1 MIMQLDA
8 LIGSGFITLVILS
21 ILAAEA
27 LFYVLYLKRL
37 RGMLA
42 TLAAGACLVMALR
55 AALLGHGTSELA
67 LFLACGFVFHILEVW
82 QWLKMSKH
90 QQP

>member
-1 MIMQLDA
+1 MINFDEF
-8 LIGSGFITLVILS
+8 IRSGTITLVILA
-21 ILAAEA
+21 ILLVEA
-27 LFYVLYLKRL
+27 LFYIFYFKRL

-42 TLAAGACLVMALR
+42 TLCAGACLVLALR
-55 AALLGHGTSELA
+55 AALLHHSTNELA
-67 LFLACGFVFHILEVW
+67 LFLGIGFLFHILEVW

>member
-1 MIMQLDA
+1 MMLQLDE
-8 LIGSGFITLVILS
+8 LIGSGIITLVILS

-27 LFYVLYLKRL
+27 MFYVFYLKRL

-55 AALLGHGTSELA
+55 AALLHHNNSELA
-67 LFLACGFVFHILEVW
+67 LFLALGFVFHVLEVW

>member
-1 MIMQLDA
+1 MTTLDE
-8 LIGSGFITLVILS
+8 LIASGFITLVILT

-27 LFYVLYLKRL
+27 LFYIFYLKRL
-37 RGMLA
+37 RGMVA
-42 TLAAGACLVMALR
+42 TLCAGACLVLALR
-55 AALLGHGTSELA
+55 AALLHHSTSELA
-67 LFLACGFVFHILEVW
+67 LFLGLGFIFHILEVW

>member
-1 MIMQLDA
+1 MMQIDA
-8 LIGSGFITLVILS
+8 LIGSGSITLVILS
-21 ILAAEA
+21 ILATEA
-27 LFYVLYLKRL
+27 LFYIFYLKRL

-55 AALLGHGTSELA
+55 AALLGHGTNELA
-67 LFLACGFVFHILEVW
+67 LFLGFGLIFHVLEVW

-90 QQP
+90 QQQ

>member
-1 MIMQLDA
+1 MMQQLDA
-8 LIGSGFITLVILS
+8 FIGSGLITLVILS
-21 ILAAEA
+21 ILATEA
-27 LFYVLYLKRL
+27 LFYIFYLKSL

-42 TLAAGACLVMALR
+42 TLAAGACLVLALR
-55 AALLGHGTSELA
+55 AALLQHSSGEVA
-67 LFLACGFVFHILEVW
+67 LFLTLGFVFHVLEVR

>member
-1 MIMQLDA
+1 MSSFDEF
-8 LIGSGFITLVILS
+8 IGSGFIAIVILL

-27 LFYVLYLKRL
+27 LFYVVYLKRL

-42 TLAAGACLVMALR
+42 TLAAGACLVLALR
-55 AALLGHGTSELA
+55 AALLQHSTGELA
-67 LFLACGFVFHILEVW
+67 LFLGFGFIFHILEVW

>member
-1 MIMQLDA
+1 MMPQLDE
-8 LIGSGFITLVILS
+8 LIRSGLITLLILS

-27 LFYVLYLKRL
+27 LFYIFYLRRL

-42 TLAAGACLVMALR
+42 TLAAGACLVVALR
-55 AALLGHGTSELA
+55 AALLHHSTSELA
-67 LFLACGFVFHILEVW
+67 LFLALGFVFHVLEVW

-90 QQP
+90 QRP